1 MRTKTG
7 PWHCSTP
14 ADLARQ
20 RQVVDAFL
28 AALRDGDFGALLA
41 VLDPDVVFREDSAA
55 PSAGTPSLMRGARGV
70 AGYAL
75 TYSRQARFVQ
85 PALVNGTAGLAIA
98 PHGRLIGA
106 IGFTSVTARSPRSK
120 GPPTPVASASSTWQ
134 RPEADGRQPG
144 PRRHSTGQ
152 SRPCLEA
159 PRGYRGCPGVA

>member
-1 MRTKTG
+1 M
-7 PWHCSTP
+7 P
-14 ADLARQ
+14 
-20 RQVVDAFL
+20 
-28 AALRDGDFGALLA
+28 
-41 VLDPDVVFREDSAA
+41 DPDVVFRDDSAA
-55 PSAGTPSLMRGARGV
+55 PPAGAPSLMRRARAV

-106 IGFTSVTARSPRSK
+106 IGFTVRDGKTAEIHGTSDPN
-120 GPPTPVASASSTWQ
+120 ASATSTWQ
-134 RPEADGRQPG
+134 RPEADSRQPG

-159 PRGYRGCPGVA
+159 PPGYRGCPGVA

>member
-1 MRTKTG
+1 MPFEEIAAILDRSPAAARQLASPARRRVHGTA
-7 PWHCSTP
+7 PP
-14 ADLARQ
+14 RQADLARQ

-41 VLDPDVVFREDSAA
+41 VLDPDVVLRDDSAA
-55 PSAGTPSLMRGARGV
+55 PPAGAPSLMRGARAM

-106 IGFTSVTARSPRSK
+106 ISFTFRDGKIAEIQGTSD
-120 GPPTPVASASSTWQ
+120 
-134 RPEADGRQPG
+134 PERLRHVDLAAPG
-144 PRRHSTGQ
+144 G
-152 SRPCLEA
+152 
-159 PRGYRGCPGVA
+159 